1 MPRFQPRVVLDTL
14 NSHGVRYVIIGGVA
28 ATLHGSP
35 LRTGDTDVCPD
46 VRSDNLDRLAAAL
59 RDLHARI
66 RTEGAEG
73 GLPFACDAAFL
84 SRVALLNLETDAGDL
99 DVSFTPAGTNGYDDL
114 VTHVATFDLDGVVA
128 PDRRSPRHYGKPL
141 EGPRQPARSRRA
153 RAETGL
159 RGLTSRSMF
168 PAFEP
173 QPGSVADE
181 HVAVLERA
189 RLRPLQRQPGDRGR
203 RTAPCPCR
211 ARPGP

>member
-1 MPRFQPRVVLDTL
+1 VPRFQPRVVLETL
-14 NSHGVRYVIIGGVA
+14 NRHGVRYVIIGGVA

-46 VRSDNLDRLAAAL
+46 VRSDNLDKLAAAL

-128 PDRRSPRHYGKPL
+128 PTAALLDIIRSKTAANRPKDHASLPILEELARRL
-141 EGPRQPARSRRA
+141 
-153 RAETGL
+153 GL
-159 RGLTSRSMF
+159 
-168 PAFEP
+168 
-173 QPGSVADE
+173 AD
-181 HVAVLERA
+181 
-189 RLRPLQRQPGDRGR
+189 
-203 RTAPCPCR
+203 
-211 ARPGP
+211 